1 MYIFMF
7 LPFIYIQR
15 KIDVLAKTTII
26 ASTHVNIL
34 WTRRSL
40 FISLKGSSFF
50 MFFIDLI
57 VEIVHTIQIPAAT
70 NLVIWIYFIFLTFLL
85 FCVQI
90 DWYSARSSW
99 FISFTKSRGGYVVLT
114 YLRIFLY
121 TVWGL
126 YSFGRSINPSAA
138 CLLVSVYHFHLALML
153 QFYDTKQQMS
163 ILLLQQTSIFIL
175 ITFVLCDTMG
185 S

>member
-40 FISLKGSSFF
+40 FISLNGSSFF

-57 VEIVHTIQIPAAT
+57 VEILHTIQIPAAT
-70 NLVIWIYFIFLTFLL
+70 NLVILIYFIFLTFLL
-85 FCVQI
+85 SVPDADRLILRPIVMVHFFYQIKGRIRCLNVFEDFSLYCMGFIQFRTEYQSICCLFTCFC
-90 DWYSARSSW
+90 
-99 FISFTKSRGGYVVLT
+99 ISFS
-114 YLRIFLY
+114 
-121 TVWGL
+121 
-126 YSFGRSINPSAA
+126 
-138 CLLVSVYHFHLALML
+138 
-153 QFYDTKQQMS
+153 
-163 ILLLQQTSIFIL
+163 
-175 ITFVLCDTMG
+175 
-185 S
+185 

>member
-1 MYIFMF
+1 MKF
-7 LPFIYIQR
+7 
-15 KIDVLAKTTII
+15 
-26 ASTHVNIL
+26 S
-34 WTRRSL
+34 
-40 FISLKGSSFF
+40 
-50 MFFIDLI
+50 
-57 VEIVHTIQIPAAT
+57 T
-70 NLVIWIYFIFLTFLL
+70 NLSISFSDSSSLYTFSICPHLPSVPSADRLILRPMLRHGSFLL
-85 FCVQI
+85 L
-90 DWYSARSSW
+90 
-99 FISFTKSRGGYVVLT
+99 RGGYALA

-121 TVWGL
+121 TVRGL